1 MYCPSDVNTGFI
13 ELVGPIQQADLTSIT
28 IKSYPLSISFAP
40 RTTTP
45 SLIGNRIDEST
56 ENTCTFKGQRFSL
69 VDVQICS
76 VTNKGYRLPG
86 STTPPAAELIISFS
100 ANKAAQDLSA
110 LSGIL
115 ICVPIY
121 DSGNQSH
128 AEYLYQLIDPSV
140 PSCQ

>member
-13 ELVGPIQQADLTSIT
+13 ELVGPIQQQDLTNIS

-40 RTTTP
+40 RTTIP

-76 VTNKGYRLPG
+76 ITNKGYILPG
-86 STTPPAAELIISFS
+86 NTSRPVA
-100 ANKAAQDLSA
+100 
-110 LSGIL
+110 
-115 ICVPIY
+115 
-121 DSGNQSH
+121 
-128 AEYLYQLIDPSV
+128 
-140 PSCQ
+140 